1 MSDMRS
7 RREPGGNG
15 GAKKKSIVKKESVAE
30 SGRRSAIW
38 GSLRRYRSRR
48 RKGQRRRKT
57 DERGIRWRR
66 RAEDWSGNQSM
77 ESNKLLMYA
86 RAATSV
92 RCLCCHMVNLASVS
106 NQLVQEMIIVVSN
119 CDGNPT
125 PIFDNDVFQTVLS
138 AFIAASVLKLGQG
151 VFWEIKGGGMH

>member
-77 ESNKLLMYA
+77 E
-86 RAATSV
+86 
-92 RCLCCHMVNLASVS
+92 
-106 NQLVQEMIIVVSN
+106 EMIIVVSN